1 MTGSLEK
8 ENLGKLNRTTG
19 SFDDDVCPICNNCGW
34 VIVEEN
40 GQRMAIECSCGIRKK
55 TIHNSRL
62 DFANIPESFKDV
74 RLSNFKK
81 TVYRRQESRDM
92 IVEIAKA
99 IKYYMQNLESM
110 KERGIGLY
118 FYSGT
123 KGSGKTRLAASI
135 ANELIE
141 NHNCRVKFS
150 TSIQILNEITNT
162 WNDRSLSES
171 KLIHDLMSTE
181 ILIIDD
187 FGAETLKDWKNE
199 KFYEIINGRYVDRKI
214 TIFTSNMSL
223 DDLQYD
229 ERIKNRIKE
238 RVLQIPFPEE
248 SVREVIAQDLKEEL
262 MKGVISD
269 EQGRIEENTEKRK

>member
-1 MTGSLEK
+1 MTDSLVSLKRKQQNQANPSSNEICPK
-8 ENLGKLNRTTG
+8 CYDTG
-19 SFDDDVCPICNNCGW
+19 WI
-34 VIVEEN
+34 IVEDGGN
-40 GQRMAIECSCGIRKK
+40 GTAIECDCEIRKRL
-55 TIHNSRL
+55 IHSNRL
-62 DFANIPESFKDV
+62 QFANIPEAFKDV
-74 RLSNFKK
+74 RLDNFKK
-81 TVYRRQESRDM
+81 SVYQSSESREM
-92 IVEIAKA
+92 VVEIAKA
-99 IKYYMQNLESM
+99 VRYWLKNIDSM

-162 WNDRSLSES
+162 WNDRSLSEN

-199 KFYEIINGRYVDRKI
+199 KFYEIINGRYVDKKI
-214 TIFTSNMSL
+214 TIFTSNMKL

-229 ERIKNRIKE
+229 KRITNRIKE
-238 RVLQIPFPEE
+238 RVLQVPFPEE
-248 SVREVIAQDLKEEL
+248 SVRDLIANQLMEEFR
-262 MKGVISD
+262 MGA
-269 EQGRIEENTEKRK
+269 NA